1 MENEEYAISHAVV
14 LCQDNVQVNGK
25 VVYLPIYMLMFMQ
38 PVKGRGRHLQIP
50 TYSVADNKGS

>member
-25 VVYLPIYMLMFMQ
+25 VVYLPIYMLMFMHQSKVEDIIYKFQ
-38 PVKGRGRHLQIP
+38 PIR
-50 TYSVADNKGS
+50 